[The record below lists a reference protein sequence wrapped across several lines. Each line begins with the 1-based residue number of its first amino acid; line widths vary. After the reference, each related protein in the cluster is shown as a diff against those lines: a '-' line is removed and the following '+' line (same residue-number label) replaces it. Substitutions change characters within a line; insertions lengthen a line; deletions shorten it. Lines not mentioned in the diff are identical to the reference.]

1 AELERIAHEMSDPK
15 LYEDFDRVQKAG
27 EEMES
32 VQAAI
37 QLKEEEVR
45 RLTPAA

>member
-1 AELERIAHEMSDPK
+1 MSDPK
-15 LYEDFDRVQKAG
+15 LYEDFARVTKVG
-27 EEMES
+27 EEMET

-45 RLTPAA
+45 RLSA